1 MAARAHRV
9 DVTEKTTVPE
19 APDFASAFEVA
30 ISQANDRSPED
41 WARTIFEQGPPALR
55 SFVLIGWRFV
65 LGLHLAPGG
74 TPDQIAGWRVVDRQL
89 DAITLEAR
97 SRLMTARKVVRI
109 KSSQL
114 LVTTF
119 VQYDRPAARVLWPMV
134 VPIHHR
140 TEPLLLAHA
149 VSERP

>member
-1 MAARAHRV
+1 MTARAHRV
-9 DVTEKTTVPE
+9 DVTEKTTAPE

-30 ISQANDRSPED
+30 ISQPNDRSSED
-41 WARTIFEQGPPALR
+41 WARTVFEQAPRALR
-55 SFVLIGWRFV
+55 SFVLFGWRYV
-65 LGLHLAPGG
+65 LGLRLAPVG
-74 TPDQIAGWRVVDRQL
+74 TPDQVAGWRVVDRQP

-97 SRLMTARKVVRI
+97 SRLMTARKVVRL

-119 VQYDRPAARVLWPMV
+119 VQYDRPMARMLWPVV

-140 TEPLLLAHA
+140 TEPRLLAHA
-149 VSERP
+149 VSGRP

>member
-1 MAARAHRV
+1 MAARTHRV
-9 DVTEKTTVPE
+9 DVTEKTSAPE
-19 APDFASAFEVA
+19 TPDFASAFEIA
-30 ISQANDRSPED
+30 IARPSERSPEE
-41 WARTIFEQGPPALR
+41 WARTIFEQAPKALH

-74 TPDQIAGWRVVDRQL
+74 TPDQVAGWRVVDR
-89 DAITLEAR
+89 DSEAITLEAR
-97 SRLMTARKVVRI
+97 SRLMTARKVVRT

-119 VQYDRPAARVLWPMV
+119 VRYDRPMARVLWPMV

-140 TEPLLLAHA
+140 TEPRLLAHA